1 MRKLVYEKISYKKLY
16 KYFNDKLFPSQCRFR
31 NDVLRASQH
40 KLLVMAEKFKESR
53 DKASTVGDFLTY
65 QKLLIALIPHF

>member
-1 MRKLVYEKISYKKLY
+1 MRKLVIKNFINTLAIN
-16 KYFNDKLFPSQCRFR
+16 FFQVNVDFVG
-31 NDVLRASQH
+31 DVLRASQH

-53 DKASTVGDFLTY
+53 HKASTVGDFLTY

>member
-16 KYFNDKLFPSQCRFR
+16 KYFNDKLFQSQCRFR
-31 NDVLRASQH
+31 YDVLRASQH

-53 DKASTVGDFLTY
+53 DL
-65 QKLLIALIPHF
+65 